1 MKNQL
6 IKIGGGQLIEDDY
19 LSGLL
24 RYQEQFKNVESVRD
38 LIGQVVEA
46 IQALEQGYLPPALPF
61 LEINETMVEDVQKA
75 VVAKFPSDPVKGNQ
89 RWEELIDALEELDYQ
104 LHHFRDFLI
113 EQFSMYGY
121 VSTPWI
127 QEVAKYLHGRSV
139 LELMAGHGYL
149 SAGLRAINSD
159 QTIIAVDN
167 EDWRNQPDPTHAK
180 PVTDIEVLD
189 ALAAVNKY
197 DQAVEV
203 IVISW
208 APDTDETDWQILE
221 QLRNN
226 FAGEILV
233 IGEYQGATNSQR
245 FWDEAKLTEL
255 EKINQKFPSFDL
267 IDEKLH
273 QTK

>member
-19 LSGLL
+19 LSELL

-46 IQALEQGYLPPALPF
+46 IQALAQGYLPPALPF
-61 LEINETMVEDVQKA
+61 LEINENMVGDVQKA
-75 VVAKFPSDPVKGNQ
+75 VVEEFPNDPVKGNQ

-149 SAGLRAINSD
+149 TAGLRAINPE
-159 QTIIAVDN
+159 QKIIAVDN

-189 ALAAVNKY
+189 ALTAVNKY
-197 DQAVEV
+197 AQEVEV

-221 QLRNN
+221 QLRND
-226 FAGEILV
+226 FAGEILIV
-233 IGEYQGATNSQR
+233 GEYQGATNSRR
-245 FWDEAKLTEL
+245 FWNEAKLTEL

-267 IDEKLH
+267 IDEKMH
-273 QTK
+273 RVE